1 MDQGWGLIA
10 SPLFQKG
17 HEMEEEK
24 LTIDSW
30 KVDDAL
36 RTLTKAEEIKQDK
49 ELMDLVTKKAATQ
62 KKVLDD
68 LASRANTLYSK
79 MEDK

>member
-1 MDQGWGLIA
+1 
-10 SPLFQKG
+10 
-17 HEMEEEK
+17 MEEEK

-36 RTLTKAEEIKQDK
+36 RTLTKAEEIKQNK

>member
-1 MDQGWGLIA
+1 
-10 SPLFQKG
+10 
-17 HEMEEEK
+17 MEEERK

-30 KVDDAL
+30 QVDDAL
-36 RTLTKAEEIKQDK
+36 KTLTKAEEIKQNKD
-49 ELMDLVTKKAATQ
+49 LMDLVTKKAATQ

-68 LASRANTLYSK
+68 LASRANSLYTK

>member
-1 MDQGWGLIA
+1 
-10 SPLFQKG
+10 
-17 HEMEEEK
+17 MEEERK

-30 KVDDAL
+30 QVDDAL
-36 RTLTKAEEIKQDK
+36 RTLTKAEEIKQNK

>member
-1 MDQGWGLIA
+1 
-10 SPLFQKG
+10 
-17 HEMEEEK
+17 MEEEK

-36 RTLTKAEEIKQDK
+36 RTLTKAEEIKQNK

-79 MEDK
+79 MEDNNES